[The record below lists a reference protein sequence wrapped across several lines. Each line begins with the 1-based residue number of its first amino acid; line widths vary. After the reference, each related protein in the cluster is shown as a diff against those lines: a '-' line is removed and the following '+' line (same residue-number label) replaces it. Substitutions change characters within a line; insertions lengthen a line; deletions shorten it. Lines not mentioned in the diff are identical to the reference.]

1 MPKDTFINLSEEKR
15 GQILDIAIKEFAEH
29 PYNVASVSKIV
40 REAGIAKGSIY
51 QYFENKKELYRYLV
65 KLSSDE
71 KLKLAKDLPAPDHSS
86 GLFGYLRWQFLSEV
100 YFEIQHP
107 EMAQIAFRAFVEG
120 DPFPEMTEE
129 LRRRGTTQFFKQ
141 LISQGIRHGEVEYWV
156 DPDVAAFLLECLFY
170 QFGRYFIKRLNL
182 TAQDFEEREI
192 YKDEEAQQLLD
203 NLMDIIEAGM
213 KQDPESRERDKT
225 ITVRSGR
232 IVSSKNG

>member
-1 MPKDTFINLSEEKR
+1 MPKETFNNLPEEKR
-15 GQILDIAIKEFAEH
+15 RQILDLAIKEFAEH
-29 PYNVASVSKIV
+29 PYNVASISKIV
-40 REAGIAKGSIY
+40 RKAGIAKGSFY

-107 EMAQIAFRAFVEG
+107 EMAQIAFRAFIEG

-141 LISQGIRHGEVEYWV
+141 LITQGIMHGEVEHWV
-156 DPDVAAFLLECLFY
+156 DSDVAAFLLECVFY

-182 TAQDFEEREI
+182 TAQDFEDREI
-192 YKDEEAQQLLD
+192 YKDEEAQHVLD
-203 NLMDIIEAGM
+203 NLMVIIEAGM
-213 KQDPESRERDKT
+213 KQDPERRKGDNT
-225 ITVRSGR
+225 IIVRSGR
-232 IVSSKNG
+232 TISNTN

>member
-1 MPKDTFINLSEEKR
+1 MPKDTFNNLPEDKR
-15 GQILDIAIKEFAEH
+15 RLFLEIAIKEFSKH
-29 PYNVASVSKIV
+29 PYKAASISEIV
-40 REAGIAKGSIY
+40 RQAGIAKGSVY
-51 QYFENKKELYRYLV
+51 QYFENKKDLYQYLV

-141 LISQGIRHGEVEYWV
+141 LISQGIRHGEVEHWV
-156 DPDVAAFLLECLFY
+156 DPDVAAFLLECVFY
-170 QFGRYFIKRLNL
+170 QFGRYFIERLNL

-203 NLMDIIEAGM
+203 NLMEIIEAGM
-213 KQDPESRERDKT
+213 KHDPDSREKKKT
-225 ITVRSGR
+225 V
-232 IVSSKNG
+232 IVSSGRTISSTN

>member
-1 MPKDTFINLSEEKR
+1 MPKETFNNLPEEKHR
-15 GQILDIAIKEFAEH
+15 QILDLAIKEFAEH
-29 PYNVASVSKIV
+29 PYNVASISKIV
-40 REAGIAKGSIY
+40 RKAGIAKGSFY

-107 EMAQIAFRAFVEG
+107 EMAQIAFRAFIEG

-141 LISQGIRHGEVEYWV
+141 LITQGIMHGEVEHWV
-156 DPDVAAFLLECLFY
+156 DPDVAAFLLECVFY

-182 TAQDFEEREI
+182 TAQDFEDREI
-192 YKDEEAQQLLD
+192 YEDEEAQHVLES
-203 NLMDIIEAGM
+203 LMDIIEAGM
-213 KQDPESRERDKT
+213 KQDPECRKDDNT
-225 ITVRSGR
+225 IIVRSGR
-232 IVSSKNG
+232 TISSTN